1 MHVLL
6 IDDHA
11 LFRRGLRLMLADLDP
26 DIRFTEA
33 GDCAA
38 AAALHDLRPDL
49 VLLDL
54 HMPGSRGLD
63 ALVFARSAF
72 EAAPLVV
79 LSGEEEPPLIRR
91 AIESGAAG
99 FVPKSST
106 PEVLQSALR
115 LILAGG
121 VYLPP
126 HALRGLSSIEATPPR
141 DATPP
146 TASVGTAASA
156 PRPAPIPA
164 LASTSASA
172 PASALRLSERQNEVL
187 QRAIQGKSNKLI
199 ARELGVSEGTVKAHL
214 SASFRA
220 LGVANRT
227 EAVYAAARLGM
238 TAASGVAAG

>member
-11 LFRRGLRLMLADLDP
+11 LFRRGLRLLLADLHAA
-26 DIRFTEA
+26 IEFTEA
-33 GDCAA
+33 DDCACA
-38 AAALHDLRPDL
+38 SALVDLKPDL

-63 ALVFARSAF
+63 ALAFAKSAF
-72 EAAPLVV
+72 ESAALVV
-79 LSGEEEPPLIRR
+79 LSGEDDPPLIRQ

-106 PEVLQSALR
+106 PEVLKSALR

-126 HALRGLSSIEATPPR
+126 HALRGLAAPG
-141 DATPP
+141 A
-146 TASVGTAASA
+146 TAAEPARRSA
-156 PRPAPIPA
+156 GP
-164 LASTSASA
+164 LAG
-172 PASALRLSERQNEVL
+172 RLSERQHEVL
-187 QRAIQGKSNKLI
+187 RRAIQGKSNKLI
-199 ARELGVSEGTVKAHL
+199 ARELRVSEGTVKAHL

-220 LGVANRT
+220 LGVGNRT
-227 EAVYAAARLGM
+227 EAVYAAARFGL

>member
-38 AAALHDLRPDL
+38 AAALHDLQPDL

-63 ALVFARSAF
+63 ALMFARSTF
-72 EAAPLVV
+72 ESAPLVV

-91 AIESGAAG
+91 AIETGAAG

-126 HALRGLSSIEATPPR
+126 HALRGLSSAEALPAGDAMPP
-141 DATPP
+141 
-146 TASVGTAASA
+146 
-156 PRPAPIPA
+156 
-164 LASTSASA
+164 
-172 PASALRLSERQNEVL
+172 PASAGAASPASPAPPAVRFSERQHEVL

-199 ARELGVSEGTVKAHL
+199 ARELHVSEGTVKAHL

-227 EAVYAAARLGM
+227 EAVYAAARLGL
-238 TAASGVAAG
+238 TAASGVSAG